1 MARISSTYKAN
12 ELKRALANAKR
23 RVKDQQGKSNKK
35 AVKRAKA
42 AGLKLNV
49 FTSRVHNRCKRCGR
63 GRGYLRKFALCRI
76 CFRELSLEGHIPG
89 VTKSSW

>member
-1 MARISSTYKAN
+1 MARISSMHKAN
-12 ELKRALANAKR
+12 ELKRALDNAMR
-23 RVKDQQGKSNKK
+23 RVKAQQGKATKK

-42 AGLKLNV
+42 SGLKLNV

-76 CFRELSLEGHIPG
+76 CFRELSLEGHVPG